1 MSMTWG
7 DVDFE
12 MYMSDVAQEEFEA
25 EIAAKVIADL
35 PLDKIR
41 DYLGTYGDAIES
53 RVNKCVLEA
62 KKLEEIKYYGLS
74 LVRAVTAMEVIIRY
88 FVLRPLLEGAF
99 LADKLAG
106 IIIQR
111 ILPNR
116 SYSDRGLLI
125 DLTKHLKIPLT
136 DLKLSDDSKLWATFN
151 EKIVFKRNRVVHRA
165 DDIEKKYALLAIEC
179 VDIFMLHVI
188 APIAK
193 KFGMG
198 WPDTRVWHEF
208 NYTNETGVT
217 THFNYK
223 PSNPF
228 E

>member
-1 MSMTWG
+1 MSMTWD
-7 DVDFE
+7 DVAYD
-12 MYMSDVAQEEFEA
+12 MYMSDVAQEEFET
-25 EIAAKVIADL
+25 EIAAKVIEDL

-41 DYLGTYGDAIES
+41 DYLGKYGDAIES

-62 KKLEEIKYYGLS
+62 KKLKEIKYYGLS

-111 ILPNR
+111 ILPKR
-116 SYSDRGLLI
+116 TYADRGLLI
-125 DLTKHLKIPLT
+125 DLTKHWEIPLE
-136 DLKLSDDSKLWATFN
+136 DLKLSDDSKLWTTFN
-151 EKIVFKRNRVVHRA
+151 KEIVLRRNRVVHKA
-165 DDIEKKYALLAIEC
+165 DDIEEKYALLAIEC
-179 VDIFMLHVI
+179 VDIFMLQVI
-188 APIAK
+188 EPMTK
-193 KFGMG
+193 KFGMD

-208 NYTNETGVT
+208 NYANETGAT
-217 THFNYK
+217 TYFKYE
-223 PSNPF
+223 PLNPF